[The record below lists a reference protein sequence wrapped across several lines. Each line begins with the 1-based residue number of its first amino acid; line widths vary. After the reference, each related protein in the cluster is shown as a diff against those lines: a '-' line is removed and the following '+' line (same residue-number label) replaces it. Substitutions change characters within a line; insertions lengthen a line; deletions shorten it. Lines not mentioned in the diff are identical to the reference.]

1 MAWIS
6 LFLAS
11 LCETLWASS
20 LKFLNFRR
28 IQIRLK
34 RDGLFSRK
42 FGIAML
48 PLSTYVVFGILNMT
62 FLTIALK
69 SISLAISYAVW
80 MGLALLLQTLI
91 DIFLFKEKIS
101 LKQLGFL
108 CLILI
113 GIIGLQLS
121 VNGK

>member
-1 MAWIS
+1 
-6 LFLAS
+6 
-11 LCETLWASS
+11 
-20 LKFLNFRR
+20 
-28 IQIRLK
+28 
-34 RDGLFSRK
+34 
-42 FGIAML
+42 ML

>member
-1 MAWIS
+1 
-6 LFLAS
+6 
-11 LCETLWASS
+11 
-20 LKFLNFRR
+20 
-28 IQIRLK
+28 
-34 RDGLFSRK
+34 
-42 FGIAML
+42 
-48 PLSTYVVFGILNMT
+48 MT

-80 MGLALLLQTLI
+80 MGLALFLQTLI